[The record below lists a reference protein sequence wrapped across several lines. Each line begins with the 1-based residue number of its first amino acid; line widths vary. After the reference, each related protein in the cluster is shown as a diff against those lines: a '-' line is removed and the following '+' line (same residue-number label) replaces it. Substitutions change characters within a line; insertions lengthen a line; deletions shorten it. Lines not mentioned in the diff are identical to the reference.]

1 VNEPT
6 SSSRFQPLRSQP
18 LRSLIESRRW
28 LVILAVA
35 GTLLRFA
42 LIVQTLH
49 NQRFYDEID
58 YDHIGVSVWHGHG
71 FMDHTIGL
79 PEPDHYTAYRA
90 PAQPVFIALVY
101 SVTGR
106 QPVFVE
112 VCQAL
117 LLATLPFL
125 CSRVGRALGLSA
137 LAANIGATLAAFH
150 PLLGYASSTL
160 YPTAITT
167 VALTFGLWACFEA
180 IQRNRASWA
189 IGAGIA
195 FGIAGTATTTFAP
208 IAFLAA
214 VIVVFKRRVK
224 LAILIAFFGLAPVLS
239 WMIRNKIVMHDFTV
253 ATNGGYN
260 LELGANDDATPRSG
274 NWITLYPNW
283 ALGEVKA
290 DQLLKEQAVAW
301 IHAHPARYA
310 ELSVLRGL
318 AVFDSVGRPKTQG
331 VNSGRL
337 AQIAGWA
344 LLPVVLL
351 GVAGLIL
358 RWRHPIAWLTAGALG
373 LVILSSAL
381 TLAKPRFRL
390 PIDPLLCVF
399 AMSAV
404 VRIRRPESPTNKV
417 V

>member
-1 VNEPT
+1 MNKTT
-6 SSSRFQPLRSQP
+6 SSLRFQP

-49 NQRFYDEID
+49 NGRFYDEID
-58 YDHIGVSVWHGHG
+58 YDHIGVSVLQGHG
-71 FMDHTIGL
+71 FMDHTIGIS
-79 PEPDHYTAYRA
+79 EPDSYTAFRA
-90 PAQPVFIALVY
+90 PAQPVLIALVY
-101 SVTGR
+101 RVTGR

-112 VCQAL
+112 VFQAL
-117 LLATLPFL
+117 LLAALPFL
-125 CSRVGRALGLSA
+125 CSGIGRILGLSP

-150 PLLGYASSTL
+150 PVLDYASSTL
-160 YPTAITT
+160 YPTTLTT
-167 VALTFGLWACFEA
+167 VALTFGIWACWES

-195 FGIAGTATTTFAP
+195 LGIAGAATTTFAP
-208 IAFLAA
+208 IPFLAA
-214 VIVVFKRRVK
+214 VIVAFRRRMK
-224 LAILIAFFGLAPVLS
+224 LAILIALFGLAPVLT
-239 WMIRNKIVMHDFTV
+239 WMVRNKLVLHDFTV

-260 LELGANDDATPRSG
+260 LKLGANDDATPRSG
-274 NWITLYPNW
+274 NWITLYPPW
-283 ALGEVKA
+283 ELGEIKA
-290 DQLLKEQAVAW
+290 DQLLRDQAMAW

-310 ELSVLRGL
+310 ELTVLRAL
-318 AVFDSVGRPKTQG
+318 AVFDSVGKPRTQG
-331 VNSGRL
+331 LNSGRL

-358 RWRHPIAWLTAGALG
+358 RWRHPVAWLTAAALG

-399 AMSAV
+399 AMSTVAS
-404 VRIRRPESPTNKV
+404 IRRPQAGTK
-417 V
+417 

>member
-1 VNEPT
+1 MNQAA
-6 SSSRFQPLRSQP
+6 SSPRFQPLR
-18 LRSLIESRRW
+18 LLIESRRW
-28 LVILAVA
+28 LIILAVA
-35 GTLLRFA
+35 GTLFRFV

-49 NQRFYDEID
+49 NGRFYDEVD
-58 YDHIGVSVWHGHG
+58 YDHIGVSILQGHG
-71 FMDHTIGL
+71 FMDHAIGF

-101 SVTGR
+101 RITGR

-112 VCQAL
+112 VFQAL

-125 CSRVGRALGLSA
+125 CSRIGRSLGLSA

-150 PLLGYASSTL
+150 PALDYASSTL
-160 YPTAITT
+160 YPTALTT
-167 VALTFGLWACFEA
+167 VALTFAILACFES
-180 IQRNRASWA
+180 IRRNRVYWA

-214 VIVVFKRRVK
+214 LIVAFKRRMK
-224 LAILIAFFGLAPVLS
+224 LAILIALFGLAPVLT
-239 WMIRNKIVMHDFTV
+239 WMVRNKIVMHDFTV

-260 LELGANDDATPRSG
+260 LELGANDEATPRSG
-274 NWITLYPNW
+274 NWITLYPRW
-283 ALGEVKA
+283 ELGEVKA

-310 ELSVLRGL
+310 ELSVLRAL
-318 AVFDSVGRPKTQG
+318 AVFDSVGKPKTQG

-337 AQIAGWA
+337 AQIIGWA
-344 LLPVVLL
+344 MLPVVLL

-358 RWRHPIAWLTAGALG
+358 RWRHPIAWLTAAALG

-399 AMSAV
+399 AISAV
-404 VRIRRPESPTNKV
+404 ASFRRPTSPAS
-417 V
+417 

>member
-1 VNEPT
+1 MNQAA
-6 SSSRFQPLRSQP
+6 SSPRFQPLR
-18 LRSLIESRRW
+18 LLIESRRW
-28 LVILAVA
+28 LIILAVA
-35 GTLLRFA
+35 GTLFRFV

-49 NQRFYDEID
+49 NGRFYDEVD
-58 YDHIGVSVWHGHG
+58 YDHIAVSILQGHG

-90 PAQPVFIALVY
+90 PAQPVFIALIY
-101 SVTGR
+101 RVTGR
-106 QPVFVE
+106 QPVLVE
-112 VCQAL
+112 VFQAL

-125 CSRVGRALGLSA
+125 CSRIGRSLGLSA

-150 PLLGYASSTL
+150 PALDYASSTL
-160 YPTAITT
+160 YPTALTT
-167 VALTFGLWACFEA
+167 VALTFAILACFES
-180 IQRNRASWA
+180 IRRNRVSWA

-214 VIVVFKRRVK
+214 LIVAFKRRIK
-224 LAILIAFFGLAPVLS
+224 LAILIALFGLAPVLT
-239 WMIRNKIVMHDFTV
+239 WMVRNKIVMHDFTV

-260 LELGANDDATPRSG
+260 LELGANDEATPRSG
-274 NWITLYPNW
+274 NWITLYPRW
-283 ALGEVKA
+283 ELGEVKA

-310 ELSVLRGL
+310 ELSVLRAL
-318 AVFDSVGRPKTQG
+318 AVFDSVGKPKTQG

-337 AQIAGWA
+337 AQIVGWA

-358 RWRHPIAWLTAGALG
+358 RWRHPIAWLTGAALG

-399 AMSAV
+399 AISAV
-404 VRIRRPESPTNKV
+404 ASIPRPTSPAS
-417 V
+417 